1 MATAARP
8 SDRADQSHNSTTIVS
23 SRPRVSGVL
32 GEVWRYRELLG
43 GLVRKELKVKYK
55 DSALGF
61 VWSMLNPAM
70 YLVVF
75 YVVFEKLLGSGIPHF
90 EIFLLTGLLVWNLF
104 SAGVTDATGSI
115 VANSSL
121 VNKVYFPRAILPM
134 ASVGAAIVN
143 FFIQAVVLLI
153 ALVAFRYD
161 VAWAYM
167 PLLIPALLALILLTA
182 SLALLLSAVNVYAR
196 DTQHLVE
203 LGLLGW
209 FWLTPIVY
217 PFRSVA
223 DKLSA
228 DGLPSG
234 LLLLNPVTPIVLTF
248 QRALYAQVG
257 GDVTGSIGR
266 AIGGQPQP
274 PGTPAILPLDASQ
287 WWYLRN
293 IGIVAAASLVILFIA
308 LTVFRRLEGNFAEE
322 L

>member
-1 MATAARP
+1 
-8 SDRADQSHNSTTIVS
+8 
-23 SRPRVSGVL
+23 
-32 GEVWRYRELLG
+32 
-43 GLVRKELKVKYK
+43 
-55 DSALGF
+55 
-61 VWSMLNPAM
+61 
-70 YLVVF
+70 
-75 YVVFEKLLGSGIPHF
+75 
-90 EIFLLTGLLVWNLF
+90 
-104 SAGVTDATGSI
+104 
-115 VANSSL
+115 
-121 VNKVYFPRAILPM
+121 M

-161 VAWAYM
+161 VAWAYV
-167 PLLIPALLALILLTA
+167 PLLIPALIALILLTS
-182 SLALLLSAVNVYAR
+182 SLALLLSSVNVYAR

-257 GDVTGSIGR
+257 GDVTGSLGR
-266 AIGGQPQP
+266 AIGGKPQP
-274 PGTPAILPLDASQ
+274 PGTPAILPVDATQ

-293 IGIVAAASLVILFIA
+293 IAIVALVSLVILVIA
-308 LTVFRRLEGNFAEE
+308 LHIFRRLEGNFAEE

>member
-1 MATAARP
+1 VAVPDQAHDAT
-8 SDRADQSHNSTTIVS
+8 TVVS

-43 GLVRKELKVKYK
+43 GLIRKELKVKYK

-75 YVVFEKLLGSGIPHF
+75 YIVFEKLLGSGIPHF

-104 SAGVTDATGSI
+104 SAGVVDATGSV

-121 VNKVYFPRAILPM
+121 VNKVYFPRAILPL

-143 FFIQAVVLLI
+143 FFIQAVVLII
-153 ALVAFRYD
+153 ALALFRYD

-182 SLALLLSAVNVYAR
+182 SMALLLSAVNVYAR

-209 FWLTPIVY
+209 LTPIVY

-223 DKLSA
+223 DKLSG

-234 LLLLNPVTPIVLTF
+234 LLLLNPVTSIVLTF

-266 AIGGQPQP
+266 AIGGQEQP
-274 PGTPAILPLDASQ
+274 PGTPAILPVDATQ